1 MAMPKKPRER
11 AAAGN
16 AEYRFKI
23 DVYSPETMPMARLAQ
38 YMGEL
43 AQLLGEPAAVHFKR
57 LARGS
62 TILVHSV
69 DREAVPKV
77 QQRTSSVRR
86 GEGTQEA
93 QRAYKTLNKL
103 LREDNAVGFLREKR
117 TSAVVLKF
125 PGRLA
130 PEERFAAVRQYG
142 SIDGVINR
150 IGGRDETIHVSLEMD
165 GQQISG
171 CYTTRAVAKELRHVL
186 FDTTV
191 RLFGRGKWNRDGDG
205 NWSLEEFKIESFE
218 PLKDAPLSQVL
229 TELRS
234 IPTHWTDESYD
245 ELRAIRHGP
254 GDKRNGGH

>member
-1 MAMPKKPRER
+1 MAMPRKPKER
-11 AAAGN
+11 AAVGN

-77 QQRTSSVRR
+77 RQRASSVRR
-86 GEGTQEA
+86 GDAPQDA
-93 QRAYKTLNKL
+93 LRAFKTLNKL
-103 LREDNAVGFLREKR
+103 LREDNAVGFLREKG

-125 PGRLA
+125 PGRLT
-130 PEERFAAVRQYG
+130 PEEKFAAVRQHG

-150 IGGRDETIHVSLEMD
+150 IGGKDETIHVSLEMD

-171 CYTTRAVAKELRHVL
+171 CYTSRAIAKELGHVL
-186 FDTTV
+186 FDPV

-205 NWSLEEFKIESFE
+205 NWSLDEFKIESFE
-218 PLKDAPLSQVL
+218 PLKDVPLSQAL
-229 TELRS
+229 KELHS
-234 IPTHWTDESYD
+234 IPTEWADESYD
-245 ELRAIRHGP
+245 ELKTIRHGP
-254 GDKRNGGH
+254 GHKRNGGH